1 MKSLSLVLFA
11 AFAGVAFGAPEALV
25 TEIESEGVSPE
36 WIKVSYTLSG
46 DAVVTTEFYSD
57 GVKIP
62 DAKVT
67 RLFGDVNRRV
77 SATASGQVRSFRW
90 AAGAELGSD
99 RETVRQ
105 GAQLS
110 VKLTVWP
117 LENPPLYMAVSL
129 QATNVVRYY
138 ATEAS
143 VPGGVTNVRW
153 KTGWMLLRHIHAR
166 NVPWMMGS
174 PTDESGRGADET
186 LHPVLLTKDYYI
198 GIYPVTQRQSQ
209 AATGVRT
216 NYASGFEQDAD
227 CDFYPENVWPYSSVM
242 DYFLPKFQALTK
254 LDLDLPSEAEWEFA
268 CRAGTT
274 TPYNFGTASDI
285 SGKMWYGN
293 ANQKTTTVDRFPANA
308 WGLYGMHGGIREF
321 CRDRYADYPT
331 TGKTAV
337 DPVGS
342 LTEGSVIVRGGSYAS
357 IAPACRSAAR
367 ATTDASTA
375 SWDYG
380 FRLMAPAV
388 AK

>member
-11 AFAGVAFGAPEALV
+11 AFAGVAFGAPEAQV
-25 TEIESEGVSPE
+25 TKIESEGMSPE
-36 WIKVSYTLSG
+36 WIKVSYTLGG
-46 DAVVTTEFYSD
+46 DAVVTPEFYSD

-77 SATASGQVRSFRW
+77 SATASGKVRTFRW
-90 AAGAELGSD
+90 AAGAELGTD
-99 RETVRQ
+99 REAVRQ

-110 VKLTVWP
+110 VKLTAWP

-129 QATNVVRYY
+129 QSTNVVRYY

-143 VPGGVTNVRW
+143 VPGGVTNAQW
-153 KTGWMLLRHIHAR
+153 KTGWLLMRHVYAR

-174 PTDESGRGADET
+174 PTGESGRGADET

-198 GIYPVTQRQSQ
+198 GIYPVTQRQCQ
-209 AATGVRT
+209 VATGART
-216 NYASGFEQDAD
+216 SYADGFEKNAD
-227 CDFYPENVWPYSSVM
+227 CDFYPVNAWAYSSVT
-242 DYFLPKFQALTK
+242 DVFLPKFRALAK
-254 LDLDLPSEAEWEFA
+254 LDLDFPSEAEWEFA

-274 TPYNFGTASDI
+274 TPYSYGTSADSK
-285 SGKMWYGN
+285 KMWYGDG
-293 ANQKTTTVDRFPANA
+293 NQMTTAVDRFPAND
-308 WGLYGMHGGIREF
+308 WGIYGMHGGIREF
-321 CRDRYADYPT
+321 CRDRYAAYPT

-367 ATTDASTA
+367 ATTDTSTA

-380 FRLMAPAV
+380 FRLMAPGV